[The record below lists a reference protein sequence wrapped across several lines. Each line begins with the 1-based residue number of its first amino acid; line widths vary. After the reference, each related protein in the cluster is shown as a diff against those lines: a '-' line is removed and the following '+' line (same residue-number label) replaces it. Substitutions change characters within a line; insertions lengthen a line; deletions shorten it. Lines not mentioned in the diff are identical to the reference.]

1 MEHATTYGRMIR
13 ATSAHADAPTP
24 ATNDE
29 TMGYSVVRG
38 KAPGLGGDHG
48 GEHAE
53 VEDDEGTRA
62 REGKVRGRA
71 DCATEDARPPTR
83 GACVYI
89 YD

>member
-48 GEHAE
+48 GEDAE

-62 REGKVRGRA
+62 REGKVRGRV
-71 DCATEDARPPTR
+71 DCAGGCETTDARR
-83 GACVYI
+83 VCI